1 MNLQTLDLETLL
13 RRAYAEQNDLTTSDM
28 ERELLRRLETL
39 CDSTVGLDDLL
50 DEQGSDEIE
59 RKVRRFDELTEA
71 WSATEIAELL
81 DFLASQEITEVPQ
94 IKALFDR
101 NDKFRSL
108 ANDLADTLPQL
119 TTLLNE
125 TLE

>member
-39 CDSTVGLDDLL
+39 RDSTVDLDELL
-50 DEQGSDEIE
+50 DEQGGDEIE

-71 WSATEIAELL
+71 WTAAEIAELL

-94 IKALFDR
+94 LKALFARD
-101 NDKFRSL
+101 DKFRSL
-108 ANDLADTLPQL
+108 ANDLADTLPRL